1 MGGTAADGD
10 EAVTLVVEV
19 NLGGVL
25 NVLVGGVRNGA
36 VEHGVGDLGFVKDV
50 GDLLQDAAGHDTFI
64 GDHQGMLATE
74 SLQTVGD
81 FLRAVLANE
90 GDVGNEE
97 GSNLTHVHAFQFGT
111 HPISPVI
118 YYKLQISHTHILH
131 ACA

>member
-1 MGGTAADGD
+1 MRGTAADGD
-10 EAVTLVVEV
+10 KAVALVVEV

-64 GDHQGMLATE
+64 GNHQGMLATE

-97 GSNLTHVHAFQFGT
+97 GSNLSHMHAFQFGT
-111 HPISPVI
+111 HN
-118 YYKLQISHTHILH
+118 KLLFLESAENVPGFL
-131 ACA
+131 

>member
-36 VEHGVGDLGFVKDV
+36 VEHGVGDLGSVEDV

-64 GDHQGMLATE
+64 GNHQRMLATE
-74 SLQTVGD
+74 SLQAVGD

-97 GSNLTHVHAFQFGT
+97 GSNSSF
-111 HPISPVI
+111 
-118 YYKLQISHTHILH
+118 
-131 ACA
+131 